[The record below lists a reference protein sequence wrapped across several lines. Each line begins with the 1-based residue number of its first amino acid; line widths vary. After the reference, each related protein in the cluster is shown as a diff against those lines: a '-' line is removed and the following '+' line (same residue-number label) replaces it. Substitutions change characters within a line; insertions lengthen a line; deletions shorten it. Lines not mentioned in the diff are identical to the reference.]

1 MGPPRPDFT
10 NDPALRSW
18 VPVDEGSPFPVQN
31 LPFGVFRHRRRVRA
45 GVAIG
50 DYVLDLARL
59 QEDGLLG
66 GIPLPRRA
74 FDRDSLNGFL
84 ALGRPVWRAVRQRL
98 CELLTESRWR
108 PRVEPAL
115 LGMSEVEL
123 LLPVRPGDYV
133 DFYASLYHASNMG
146 RILRPQQDPLPPN
159 WRWLPIGY
167 HGRSATVVVSGTPVV
182 RPRGQVSTPDGPVL
196 TPTRMLDFELEVGFV
211 TGPGNALGRPIPME
225 EAWDHIFG
233 LLLVNDWSA
242 RDIQAWEYVP
252 LGPFLGKSF
261 ATSVS
266 PWLVT
271 LEALAPFLVP
281 LAPQEPAPLPH
292 LADPE
297 PLTYDV
303 RLEVALVVGGREQV
317 VSRTSLRHLYWSLAQ
332 MLAHATSN
340 GALTRPG
347 DLWATGTVSGP
358 EPGSHGCLMELTW
371 RGQRPLALGD
381 GLQRS
386 FLEDGDTVVM
396 RGWCEGQGAVR
407 IGLGEVRGTV
417 LPAV

>member
-1 MGPPRPDFT
+1 MGPPRPDAT
-10 NDPALRSW
+10 NDPGLRPW
-18 VPVDEGSPFPVQN
+18 VAVPLGSPFPVQN
-31 LPFGVFRHRRRVRA
+31 LPFGVFRYRRRARV

-50 DYVLDLARL
+50 DHVLDMAYL
-59 QEDGLLG
+59 QEEGLLA
-66 GIPLPRRA
+66 GIPLPRRIFA
-74 FDRDSLNGFL
+74 RDSLNGFL
-84 ALGRPVWRAVRQRL
+84 ALGRPIWRAVRHRL
-98 CELLTESRWR
+98 CELLTEERWR
-108 PRVEPAL
+108 RQVEPAL
-115 LGMSEVEL
+115 LPMSEVEL
-123 LLPVRPGDYV
+123 MLPIQPGDYV

-167 HGRSATVVVSGTPVV
+167 HGRSATVVVSGRPVR
-182 RPRGQVSTPDGPVL
+182 RPWGQVSTPSGPIAR
-196 TPTRMLDFELEVGFV
+196 PTRMLDFELEVGFV
-211 TGPGNALGRPIPME
+211 TGRGNQLGSPIPVQ

-261 ATSVS
+261 ATSIS

-281 LAPQEPAPLPH
+281 MMPQDPPPLPY
-292 LADPE
+292 LAEPQ

-303 RLEVALVVGGREQV
+303 QLEVALVVEGREEV
-317 VSRTSLRHLYWSLAQ
+317 ISRTNMRYLYWSLAQ

-340 GALTRPG
+340 GALARPG
-347 DLWATGTVSGP
+347 DLWATGTISGP
-358 EPGSHGCLMELTW
+358 EPGTYGCLMELTW
-371 RGQRPLALGD
+371 GGQRPLTLRD
-381 GLQRS
+381 GSQRT

-396 RGWCEGQGAVR
+396 RGWCEGEGGLR
-407 IGLGEVRGTV
+407 IGLGEVRATV
-417 LPAV
+417 LPPL

>member
-211 TGPGNALGRPIPME
+211 TGPGNVLGRPIPVE

-358 EPGSHGCLMELTW
+358 EPGSYGCLMELTW

>member
-1 MGPPRPDFT
+1 MGPPQPDFT
-10 NDPALRSW
+10 NDVGLRSW
-18 VPVDEGSPFPVQN
+18 VPVAEGSDFPVQN
-31 LPFGVFRHRRRVRA
+31 LPFGVFRHRRRARV

-59 QEDGLLG
+59 QEEGLLG
-66 GIPLPRRA
+66 GIPLPRRVFA
-74 FDRDSLNGFL
+74 RNNLNRFL
-84 ALGRPVWRAVRQRL
+84 ALGRSVWRAVRHRL
-98 CELLTESRWR
+98 CELLIENRWR
-108 PRVEPAL
+108 SKVELAL
-115 LGMSEVEL
+115 LPMAEVEL
-123 LLPVRPGDYV
+123 LLPISPGDYV
-133 DFYASLYHASNMG
+133 DFYASLHHATNMG
-146 RILRPQQDPLPPN
+146 RILRPNQEPLPPQ

-167 HGRSATVVVSGTPVV
+167 HGRSATVVISGTPVV
-182 RPRGQVSTPDGPVL
+182 RPRGQVATANGPVL
-196 TPTRMLDFELEVGFV
+196 VPTRMLDFELEVGFV
-211 TGPGNALGRPIPME
+211 TGPGNALGEPIPVG

-261 ATSVS
+261 LTSVS
-266 PWLVT
+266 PWVVT

-281 LAPQEPAPLPH
+281 LNPQDPPPLPH
-292 LADPE
+292 LADPR

-303 RLEVALVVGGREQV
+303 HLEVALSVGGQEQV
-317 VSRTSLRHLYWSLAQ
+317 ITRTNLRHLYWSFPQ

-358 EPGSHGCLMELTW
+358 EPGSCGCLMELTW
-371 RGQRPLALGD
+371 RGQRPLLLLD
-381 GLQRS
+381 GSQRT
-386 FLEDGDTVVM
+386 FLEDGDTVIM
-396 RGWCEGQGAVR
+396 RGWCEGEVQPR

-417 LPAV
+417 LPTP